1 VKATNLE
8 EVDKSLACDVG
19 YIYNSCT
26 AREGRHDHSATL
38 GGGVGFSKGKK
49 KVGFEACTRRCSHV
63 ETGAPREKS
72 KMSAVRR

>member
-1 VKATNLE
+1 
-8 EVDKSLACDVG
+8 
-19 YIYNSCT
+19 
-26 AREGRHDHSATL
+26 
-38 GGGVGFSKGKK
+38 VGFSKGKK